1 MSVQVFDLSNF
12 VDNVL
17 DYQVYN
23 GYEELEF
30 DFGEKALETA
40 FIFKEGRRGANYS
53 IQTLGDSD
61 ELYKWMLSKIN
72 IQFKWIESKKI
83 ND

>member
-40 FIFKEGRRGANYS
+40 FIFKEGLIGIS
-53 IQTLGDSD
+53 VS
-61 ELYKWMLSKIN
+61 SS
-72 IQFKWIESKKI
+72 F
-83 ND
+83 